1 MTKHFAP
8 RLLLTLAITWILIG
22 TWALTSDD
30 NAYLPAIRF
39 GGVALLI
46 DCLVLVAVSLTCDA
60 GIKEKKWIIAV
71 AAVSGLFSILLLLD
85 PGFTLF
91 VFPFLV
97 SPWIVSK
104 GLLTMIASLALKRGN
119 HSWRGDLTGGF
130 LLVCC
135 GLLIPHN
142 PLDHPY
148 GVSEL
153 VGAIGWTIGLLYVY
167 DAYRLRK
174 INHIFPKNPRRKTA
188 A

>member
-8 RLLLTLAITWILIG
+8 RLLLVMAITWILIG
-22 TWALTSDD
+22 TWALTNDGNS
-30 NAYLPAIRF
+30 YLPATRF
-39 GGVALLI
+39 AGVALLI
-46 DCLVLVAVSLTCDA
+46 DCLVLVVVSRTCDA
-60 GIKEKKWIIAV
+60 GIKEKKWIFAV
-71 AAVSGLFSILLLLD
+71 GAVSGLFSVLLLLD

-104 GLLTMIASLALKRGN
+104 GLLTMMASLALKRGN
-119 HSWRGDLTGGF
+119 YSLGGDLIGGF

-167 DAYRLRK
+167 DAYRLQK
-174 INHIFPKNPRRKTA
+174 INPIFPKNPRGKTA